1 VAALDASVGP
11 ESCSLNMLQ
20 TTLDNGLKVIV
31 EEHHA
36 SKVVA
41 AQVWVRVGSADE
53 SPEDAGLAH
62 VHEHMLFKGTARRKV
77 GEIASDV
84 EAVGGDINAWT
95 SFDQTVYHVTMPS
108 RELDVALDILADAV
122 QHSAFDAEELKKEL
136 EVVLEELRRG
146 KDTPSRVASELLFAN
161 TYRRHT
167 YGRPVI
173 GFQETVEKFTRDQIL
188 AFYRRWYQPR
198 NMCLVVVGDVDA
210 QEVVKKAERLFEAD
224 LNQGPDPRAPRPLE
238 PLQAELRVAID
249 TQDIQET
256 HLNLAWPGTALHDE
270 DTPALDVL
278 SVLLGS
284 GESSRLY
291 ARVKRD
297 RQLVADTYAYAY
309 TPQDRGIIM
318 VGGQIQGP
326 NVQAGLHAVL
336 KETLRLCHEKADPA
350 EIEKARTILLSD
362 AVYSKETV
370 QGIARK
376 LGYFELVAGG
386 VDFEAAYYDAIRR
399 VTAEDV
405 RRVAQRY
412 LVDERLTVAALMPTA
427 HKAALDEAAVRATV
441 AAVAAEL
448 AAEYATPRIEAG
460 ALGVARVTLEN
471 GATLLVLQDDTVPL
485 VSVRAA
491 AQGGLLAETDAD
503 NGVTHLTG
511 ELMVRGTER
520 YSADQIIHETDAMAG
535 GLTGQSG
542 RNSLGLR
549 GDFLKESW
557 ERGFELFASCLLEPV
572 FPAEEL
578 EKEKKNQLE
587 DIQSRK
593 DSLSSIAFE
602 QLARTLFGEHPY
614 HLPVLGTEESVAA
627 LSREH
632 VLKTFRTQLRPDA
645 LTLCVVGAV
654 DVAATVQMVQ
664 ARVGRAKPHPEAG
677 RVVRPAAPAEVEG
690 PREARTAK
698 DKAQAHLA
706 LGFLGVS
713 LEDPRRPALEVLSS
727 ILGGQS
733 GRLFLELRDK
743 QSLAYSVGA
752 FSLEGLA
759 PGYFSVYIGTSP
771 EKLATAEA
779 GIRQELTRIIET
791 RVEPRELNRAVR
803 YLVGAHEISLQRAS
817 ARCSTMALN
826 EAYGLG
832 YDEHA
837 RYAAAVEAVTAEA
850 VQEVARDIIRLDRAV
865 RSVVAPG

>member
-1 VAALDASVGP
+1 
-11 ESCSLNMLQ
+11 MLQ

-53 SPEDAGLAH
+53 TPDDAGLAH

-77 GEIASDV
+77 GEIAADV

-146 KDTPSRVASELLFAN
+146 KDTPSRVASEMIFSTA
-161 TYRRHT
+161 YKHHT

-173 GFQETVEKFTRDQIL
+173 GFQETVEKFTREQIL
-188 AFYRRWYQPR
+188 AFYRRFYQPR

-224 LNQGPDPRAPRPLE
+224 LNQGADPERGRVEE
-238 PLQAELRVAID
+238 PPQAGLRVALD
-249 TQDIQET
+249 SQDIQET
-256 HLNLAWPGTALHDE
+256 HLNLAWPGTALHHE

-291 ARVKRD
+291 ARVKREQ
-297 RQLVADTYAYAY
+297 QLVADTYAYAY

-326 NVQAGLHAVL
+326 RLQEGLRSIL
-336 KETLRLCHEKADPA
+336 KETLRLCHEKPDPA

-376 LGYFELVAGG
+376 LGYFELVAGD
-386 VDFEAAYYDAIRR
+386 VDFEVEYYEAIRR

-405 RRVAQRY
+405 RRVACKY
-412 LVDERLTVAALMPTA
+412 LGVEQLSVAALMPTA
-427 HKAALDEAAVRATV
+427 HAPNLDEAAVRATV
-441 AAVAAEL
+441 ESVIAEL
-448 AAEYATPRIEAG
+448 AGEYATPRIEPG
-460 ALGVARVTLEN
+460 PLGVAKVLLEN
-471 GATLLVLQDDTVPL
+471 GATLLVLEDDSVPL

-491 AQGGLLAETDAD
+491 AQGGLLAETDRD

-511 ELMVRGTER
+511 ELVVRGTER
-520 YSADQIIHETDAMAG
+520 YSADQIIQETDAMAG

-572 FPAEEL
+572 VPQEEL
-578 EKEKKNQLE
+578 DKEKQNQLE

-593 DSLSSIAFE
+593 DSLSALAFE
-602 QLARTLFGEHPY
+602 QLARTLFGAHPY
-614 HLPVLGTEESVAA
+614 HLPVLGTEESVGA
-627 LSREH
+627 LTRED
-632 VLKTFRTQLRPDA
+632 VLRTFRTQLRPDQ

-654 DVAATVQMVQ
+654 DVPATVQMVQ

-677 RVVRPAAPAEVEG
+677 RVVLPAAPLEVEG
-690 PREARTAK
+690 PRSALTVK

-713 LEDPRRPALEVLSS
+713 MDDPRRPALEVLSS

-743 QSLAYSVGA
+743 LSLAYSVGA

-759 PGYFSVYIGTSP
+759 RGYFSVYIGTSP

-779 GIRQELTRIIET
+779 GIRAELQKIIDTPVEDRELTRAI
-791 RVEPRELNRAVR
+791 R

-826 EAYGLG
+826 EAYHLG

-837 RYAAAVEAVTAEA
+837 RYAARVEAVTAKA